1 MLQDDQEHSLE
12 NKEQG
17 PQAFLDFLSQR
28 LAKRQSE
35 LEQAVKFSS
44 HYGQVELVVVEL
56 KAVRAKFVSLM
67 RREGL
72 L

>member
-1 MLQDDQEHSLE
+1 ME

>member
-1 MLQDDQEHSLE
+1 ME
-12 NKEQG
+12 NKDQG

-35 LEQAVKFSS
+35 LDDSVKFSS
-44 HYGQVELVVVEL
+44 HYHQLESIVLEL
-56 KAVRAKFVSLM
+56 KAVRTKFVSLM